1 MAYVSGLLRHP
12 VEIKATDHLQ
22 MQVITVLSQGDSART
37 GGGASDFGNPTI
49 AQIRSKTSLR
59 RVPPNKGASPA
70 RKNDML
76 DRRIDMTQT
85 LEKGAA
91 RTITFFKALPPADLD
106 RPVYVDDVHWTVRQ
120 VLAHFIT
127 IEKSMQWLFR
137 NMLTGGPGSPQD
149 FDLERFNRTQPAKL
163 DGLSLDELIERFG
176 AVRRETIAIVADMA
190 DSDFDRIGRHP
201 FHGIDRLERF
211 ILWADEHA
219 RLHEL
224 DIRRVLKA
232 ARES

>member
-1 MAYVSGLLRHP
+1 M
-12 VEIKATDHLQ
+12 I
-22 MQVITVLSQGDSART
+22 
-37 GGGASDFGNPTI
+37 
-49 AQIRSKTSLR
+49 
-59 RVPPNKGASPA
+59 
-70 RKNDML
+70 
-76 DRRIDMTQT
+76 DRRTDVTRA
-85 LEKGAA
+85 LEKGAT
-91 RTITFFKALPPADLD
+91 RTITFFKTLPPADLD
-106 RPVYVDDVHWTVRQ
+106 RTVYVDDVNWTVQQ

-137 NMLTGGPGSPQD
+137 NMLAGGPGSPQD

-163 DGLSLDELIERFG
+163 DGLSLDELIARFT
-176 AVRRETIAIVADMA
+176 AVRRETVGIVAEMV

-201 FHGIDRLERF
+201 FHGTGRLERF

-224 DIRRVLKA
+224 DIRAVLNA

>member
-1 MAYVSGLLRHP
+1 
-12 VEIKATDHLQ
+12 
-22 MQVITVLSQGDSART
+22 
-37 GGGASDFGNPTI
+37 
-49 AQIRSKTSLR
+49 
-59 RVPPNKGASPA
+59 
-70 RKNDML
+70 ML

-127 IEKSMQWLFR
+127 IEKSMRWLFR

-176 AVRRETIAIVADMA
+176 AVRKETIAIAILCRFLTVTLSRCQRQDAALRVQIHTEAAQVIQSQKTHTRLVRKVKDKGLDVVELPA
-190 DSDFDRIGRHP
+190 VQFD
-201 FHGIDRLERF
+201 
-211 ILWADEHA
+211 
-219 RLHEL
+219 
-224 DIRRVLKA
+224 
-232 ARES
+232 